1 MVESQIRTHA
11 ADAGCEITAEVYRR
25 LYPQLYA
32 QIRRLGVPSEEVE
45 DLIQET
51 FLHAQQALD
60 RGQFEGRSR
69 LDTWI
74 VSIAK
79 KRVLKLRRR
88 GGAAKRHGE
97 MVPLDDSSEPEHGG
111 TAVVS
116 SSDPDPQTVASDR
129 ELLGRAMAAV
139 RNLPESFRA
148 PLVLKVDGHTYDEIA
163 TLLGIPISLVTSR
176 IHQARDK
183 LHKDLQGPAKSA
195 PG

>member
-32 QIRRLGVPSEEVE
+32 QIRRLGVPPAEVE

-60 RGQFEGRSR
+60 RGQFEGRSS

-79 KRVLKLRRR
+79 KRVLKFRRR
-88 GGAAKRHGE
+88 CSAAKRHGQ
-97 MVPLDDSSEPEHGG
+97 MVALEGLGESERGG
-111 TAVVS
+111 PAVVA
-116 SSDPDPQTVASDR
+116 SSDPDPRTVASDR
-129 ELLGRAMAAV
+129 QMLGRAMVAV
-139 RNLPESFRA
+139 RSLPESFRA
-148 PLVLKVDGHTYDEIA
+148 PLVLKVGGHTYDEIA
-163 TLLGIPISLVTSR
+163 TLLGVPISLVTSR
-176 IHQARDK
+176 IHQARNK
-183 LHKDLQGPAKSA
+183 LHKDLQGPAKGA